1 MIELTFLGTGTSAGV
16 PVIGCN
22 CHVCQS
28 PDPRDNRLRCSVVI
42 QAGAT
47 TLLIDTTPDLRAQVL
62 RDPFARFDGV
72 LFTHSHADHTAGIDE
87 LRRYNAMQ
95 QEHLPAWADEATS
108 HELRTRFEYVFTDT
122 YPVYGV
128 IPDLSLSPIDGPF
141 QVGDLD
147 VTPIPVMHGRLPILG
162 YRFGPIAYL
171 TDVKTIPEASLPLLQ
186 DLDVLVL
193 TALRRNPHPAHLSLD
208 EALELAGQLRP
219 RHTLFTHVAHE
230 MGRYEDVSPTLPAN
244 VDLASDGLRVTVDPD
259 RHDAERVRF
268 TSNLTMMRNQ
278 P

>member
-1 MIELTFLGTGTSAGV
+1 M
-16 PVIGCN
+16 
-22 CHVCQS
+22 
-28 PDPRDNRLRCSVVI
+28 
-42 QAGAT
+42 
-47 TLLIDTTPDLRAQVL
+47 LLIDTTPDLRAQVL
-62 RDPFARFDGV
+62 REPFDRFDGV

-95 QEHLPAWADEATS
+95 QQHLPAWADEGTS
-108 HELRTRFEYVFTDT
+108 HELRTRFEYVFADS

-128 IPDLSLSPIDGPF
+128 VPDLSLHTIEGPF

-147 VTPIPVMHGRLPILG
+147 VIPIPVMHGRLPILG
-162 YRFGPIAYL
+162 FRFGSIAYL

-208 EALELAGQLRP
+208 EALELAELLQA
-219 RHTLFTHVAHE
+219 RHTLFTHIAHE
-230 MGRYEDVSPTLPAN
+230 MGRYEEVSPLLPAN
-244 VDLASDGLRVTVDPD
+244 TDLAYDGLRVTVDPSRD
-259 RHDAERVRF
+259 DAERVRF
-268 TSNLTMMRNQ
+268 TSKLATMRNQ